1 MEEQDNNS
9 NYILNLIL
17 IFRWI
22 NTNKLLKNG
31 F

>member
-17 IFRWI
+17 FFRWI